1 MMYDKDVKPQL
12 AGRKGAKNQDM
23 KDFKLFNEDCAK
35 GLKKI
40 DSESIDLVVT
50 SPPYDNLRSYNGYTF
65 DFETIANELYRVV
78 KRGGVVVW
86 IVSDGVE
93 NGSET
98 GTSFK
103 QALYFKKIGFR
114 LHDTMIW
121 KKESCTFPED
131 TRYYQNF
138 EYMFVFSKGKP
149 KTIHLIEDRKNLW
162 SGAKIHGT
170 YRGKNGQSVRRSD
183 KWQESICKE
192 YGVRFNVW
200 EITTEKNNRTEHP
213 AVFPN
218 RIAKDH
224 ITTWSNR
231 GDIVLDPFSGSG
243 TTAIEALNN
252 GRQFIGFEISKEYY
266 TKSIEHIEEETAQM
280 NIFDFIGE
288 KSF

>member
-1 MMYDKDVKPQL
+1 MTPSKYDNAKTI
-12 AGRKGAKNQDM
+12 GRAKGGVRM
-23 KDFKLFNEDCAK
+23 RDFKLYNEDCAE

-40 DSESIDLVVT
+40 DSDSIDLVVT
-50 SPPYDNLRSYNGYTF
+50 SPPYDNLRTYNGYSF
-65 DFETIANELYRVV
+65 DFERIAQELFRVV
-78 KRGGVVVW
+78 KSGGVVVW
-86 IVSDGVE
+86 VVSDGVE

-103 QALYFKKIGFR
+103 QALYFKEIGFN

-121 KKESCTFPED
+121 KKETCAFPEE

-149 KTIHLIEDRKNLW
+149 KTINLIEDRKNLW
-162 SGAKIHGT
+162 SGARIHGT
-170 YRGKNGQSVRRSD
+170 YRHKDGQSVRRSD
-183 KWQESICKE
+183 KWRESVTKD

-200 EITTEKNNRTEHP
+200 EVITEKNNRTGHP

-218 RIAKDH
+218 KLAHDH
-224 ITTWSNR
+224 IITWSNR
-231 GDIVLDPFSGSG
+231 GEIVLDPFSGSG

-252 GRQFIGFEISKEYY
+252 GRQFIGFEISKDYY
-266 TKSIEHIEEETAQM
+266 AKSIQRIKDETAQM

-288 KSF
+288 KSN